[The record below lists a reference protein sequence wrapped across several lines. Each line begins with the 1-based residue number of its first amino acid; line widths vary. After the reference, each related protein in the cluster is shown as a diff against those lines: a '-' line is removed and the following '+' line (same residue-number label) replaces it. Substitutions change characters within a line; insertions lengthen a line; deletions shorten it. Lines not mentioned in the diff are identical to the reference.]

1 MLNLLLCLKKSK
13 TIAERAFSDVKD
25 FSHLQT
31 KLEQSFSINGK
42 AKSTLNNYLRCLA
55 HLALHYNRSP
65 EKLSVEHVQN
75 YLYHCQKL
83 HKTPSESFLLNTPFS
98 DSEQPTK

>member
-1 MLNLLLCLKKSK
+1 M
-13 TIAERAFSDVKD
+13 
-25 FSHLQT
+25 
-31 KLEQSFSINGK
+31 NGK

-75 YLYHCQKL
+75 YLYHCQNFTKHL
-83 HKTPSESFLLNTPFS
+83 PRVSLNTPFS

>member
-1 MLNLLLCLKKSK
+1 M
-13 TIAERAFSDVKD
+13 
-25 FSHLQT
+25 
-31 KLEQSFSINGK
+31 NGK

-75 YLYHCQKL
+75 YLYHA
-83 HKTPSESFLLNTPFS
+83 KTSQNTFREFL
-98 DSEQPTK
+98 